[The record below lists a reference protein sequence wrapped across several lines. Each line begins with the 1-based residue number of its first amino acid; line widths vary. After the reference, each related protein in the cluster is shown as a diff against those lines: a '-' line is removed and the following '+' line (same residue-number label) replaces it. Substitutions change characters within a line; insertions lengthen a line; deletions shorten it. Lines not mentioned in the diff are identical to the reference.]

1 MLDFFSYTWLH
12 EAIHGSMIQ
21 LYKYIASIVYIY
33 SLLNCFDRYVGV
45 LEEVDGWGGA
55 GYSNVGHWGTGIH
68 GVSFC

>member
-1 MLDFFSYTWLH
+1 
-12 EAIHGSMIQ
+12 MIQ

-45 LEEVDGWGGA
+45 LEEVDGLGG
-55 GYSNVGHWGTGIH
+55 GQVFVGHWGTGIH

>member
-12 EAIHGSMIQ
+12 EAIHGYMIQ

-45 LEEVDGWGGA
+45 LEEVDGGDRLTWDIGGQVYK
-55 GYSNVGHWGTGIH
+55 G
-68 GVSFC
+68 